1 MHKSN
6 LFLKKQFKLQSN
18 SDPSPKKNPKQNLQN
33 FENKTIVKLTLLCI
47 FLFAFN
53 EIN

>member
-18 SDPSPKKNPKQNLQN
+18 SDPSPKKKPQTKPTE
-33 FENKTIVKLTLLCI
+33 F
-47 FLFAFN
+47 
-53 EIN
+53 

>member
-33 FENKTIVKLTLLCI
+33 FENKTITYFIVYFPICLQ
-47 FLFAFN
+47 
-53 EIN
+53 